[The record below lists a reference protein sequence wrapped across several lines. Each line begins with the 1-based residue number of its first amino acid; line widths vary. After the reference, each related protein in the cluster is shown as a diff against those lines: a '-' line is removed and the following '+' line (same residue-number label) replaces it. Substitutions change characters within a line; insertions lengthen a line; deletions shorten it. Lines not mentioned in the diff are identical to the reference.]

1 MILGLLVSLCTL
13 LLLLWLSLDISCSTF
28 SVAVTVTENDVV
40 TIYRVHV

>member
-1 MILGLLVSLCTL
+1 MILGLLVSLST